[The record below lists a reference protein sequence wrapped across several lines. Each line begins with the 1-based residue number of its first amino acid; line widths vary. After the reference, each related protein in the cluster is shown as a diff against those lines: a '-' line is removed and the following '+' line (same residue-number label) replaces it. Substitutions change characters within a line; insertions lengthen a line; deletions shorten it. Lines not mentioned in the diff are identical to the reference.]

1 MLIEEY
7 VFIDAPLKK
16 VWDTFTDLTCWKD
29 WSTVM
34 SNVSSEAALLTEGK
48 RFRFCIRPFDIPVN
62 IEPIVEEIIPGLR
75 IVWSGRKHGITARHE
90 FTFQVKK
97 EGVLLT
103 SRETF
108 SGAILKPLKFF
119 FPKRKIRELSILM
132 LHDIKA
138 AAENEK
144 SAWRLKER

>member
-34 SNVSSEAALLTEGK
+34 SDISSETGLLTKGK

-62 IEPIVEEIIPGLR
+62 IEPVVEEIIPGRR
-75 IVWSGRKHGITARHE
+75 IVWTGRKHGITARHE
-90 FTFQVKK
+90 FTFQGK
-97 EGVLLT
+97 GDSVLLT

-108 SGAILKPLKFF
+108 TGAILKPLKLF
-119 FPKRKIRELSILM
+119 FPKRKIRELSILL
-132 LHDIKA
+132 LHDIKT
-138 AAENEK
+138 AAENDK
-144 SAWRLKER
+144 GIQRPGS